1 MTSIVKVSSNSDR
14 NTFLKFPHE
23 LYADNQ
29 YWVAPINMDIKPLLT
44 PGKHSFYEYGE
55 MELFL
60 AKKDGKVV
68 GRIAAI
74 LNNRYNDEHNSTTG
88 FFGFFECIND
98 QEVANLLLDTAK
110 EWLQSKGQTI
120 MHGPASPSSNYD
132 YGLLVDAFEDSPR
145 VMMTYNFPYYQTLL
159 ENYDLKL
166 AQRLFAYKFVV
177 KDSILNERVNKIAE
191 LALKRSNVTLRF
203 IDLKQMKSEVEKI
216 KKIYNAAW
224 ESNWGHVSF
233 TEREFDD
240 LAKGLKMIADQSLV
254 IFAEVDGKPI
264 GLAAAVRDYNYIF
277 KQMKGSLFPFNFLKM
292 FTQKNKIKWSRVL
305 ILGLLPEYQR
315 KGLDA
320 ALYRQLLIEADKL
333 GIDYGEGSWILEDNQ
348 MMNRGLQTLGGE
360 VYKTYHIYEKKIV

>member
-1 MTSIVKVSSNSDR
+1 MLTINTVKSKADR
-14 NTFLKFPHE
+14 KAFLKFAHDLYKDNPH
-23 LYADNQ
+23 
-29 YWVAPINMDIKPLLT
+29 WVAPLNMDITPLLT

-55 MELFL
+55 MELYL
-60 AKKDGKVV
+60 AKRDGKIV

-74 LNNRYNDEHNSTTG
+74 LNTRYNDEHNSTTG
-88 FFGFFECIND
+88 FFGFFECIDD
-98 QEVANLLLDTAK
+98 QEVANLLLNTAQD
-110 EWLQSKGQTI
+110 WLQQKGQTI

-132 YGLLVDAFEDSPR
+132 YGLLVDAYDDSPR

-177 KDSILNERVNKIAE
+177 KDSIKNERVNKIAA
-191 LALKRSNVTLRF
+191 LALERSNVTLRF
-203 IDLKQMKSEVEKI
+203 INFKQMKSEVEKI
-216 KKIYNAAW
+216 KKIYNEAW

-233 TEREFDD
+233 TEREFED

-292 FTQKNKIKWSRVL
+292 FTQKKNIKWSRVL

-320 ALYRQLLIEADKL
+320 ALYQKLLVEADKL
-333 GIDYGEGSWILEDNQ
+333 GIEYGEGSWILEDNQ

-360 VYKTYHIYEKKIV
+360 IYKTYHIYEKAIA